1 MALGHYKREKSAKS
15 KGTSPAR
22 KHPRKRCEMPRRA
35 SMREKVPKDERR
47 KQYKAPKSEMTR
59 EVLL

>member
-1 MALGHYKREKSAKS
+1 
-15 KGTSPAR
+15 
-22 KHPRKRCEMPRRA
+22 
-35 SMREKVPKDERR
+35 MREKVPKDERR